1 MKIIGKTKSGWIVD
15 ASEYELLCIC
25 GYDYES
31 DRRTAVNS
39 GRGYNSNRG
48 AFELGD
54 DIQVA
59 AIWSMLKNIQS
70 YERKLIEAK
79 ATLAAVINGVDMVVP
94 VVKAVAEF
102 ESEVSPADEVS
113 RL

>member
-1 MKIIGKTKSGWIVD
+1 MKIIGKTKNGWIAE
-15 ASEYELLCIC
+15 ASEGELAKIC
-25 GYDYES
+25 GFDYES
-31 DRRTAVNS
+31 ERRQAVNAE
-39 GRGYNSNRG
+39 RGTYNRRD

-59 AIWSMLKNIQS
+59 QIWSMLRNIQS

-94 VVKAVAEF
+94 VVKAVADF